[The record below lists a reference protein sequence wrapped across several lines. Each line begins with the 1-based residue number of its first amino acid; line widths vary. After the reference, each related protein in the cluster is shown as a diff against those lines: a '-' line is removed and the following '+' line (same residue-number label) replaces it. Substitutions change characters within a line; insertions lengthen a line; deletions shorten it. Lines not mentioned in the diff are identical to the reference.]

1 MRIDILTLFP
11 EMFQGFLLD
20 SIIKR
25 GIDKGLIEIYLHNI
39 RDYSIQRHQQVDDS
53 PFGGGAGMVLMIQPI
68 ADCINK
74 LKQERAYDEVIYL
87 SPDAPV
93 LTQSV
98 ANRLSLSNN
107 LILLAGRYKG
117 IDQRIRE
124 YLVTKEISIGEYVL
138 TGGELPAAVLTD
150 CIVRLIPGV
159 LHDESSALS
168 DSFQSDLLDAPIY
181 TKPADYKGWKVPEV
195 LLSGNHKKIDAWRDE
210 QATIKTENYQKNKK

>member
-20 SIIKR
+20 SIVKR
-25 GIDKGLIEIYLHNI
+25 GIDKGLVEIYLHNI

-74 LKQERAYDEVIYL
+74 LKQERDYDEIIYL

-98 ANRLSLSNN
+98 ANQLSLSNN

-181 TKPADYKGWKVPEV
+181 TKPADYNGWKVPEV

-210 QATIKTENYQKNKK
+210 QATIKTESYQKNKK

>member
-150 CIVRLIPGV
+150 CIVRLVPGV

>member
-25 GIDKGLIEIYLHNI
+25 GIEKGLIEIYLHNI

-181 TKPADYKGWKVPEV
+181 TKPADYNGWKVPEV

>member
-150 CIVRLIPGV
+150 CIVRLVPGV

-181 TKPADYKGWKVPEV
+181 TKPADYNGWKVPEV

>member
-20 SIIKR
+20 SIVKR
-25 GIDKGLIEIYLHNI
+25 GIDKGLVEIYLHNI

-74 LKQERAYDEVIYL
+74 LKQERDYDEIIYL

-98 ANRLSLSNN
+98 ANQLSISNN

-181 TKPADYKGWKVPEV
+181 TKPADYNGWKVPEV

-210 QATIKTENYQKNKK
+210 QATIKTESYPKNKK